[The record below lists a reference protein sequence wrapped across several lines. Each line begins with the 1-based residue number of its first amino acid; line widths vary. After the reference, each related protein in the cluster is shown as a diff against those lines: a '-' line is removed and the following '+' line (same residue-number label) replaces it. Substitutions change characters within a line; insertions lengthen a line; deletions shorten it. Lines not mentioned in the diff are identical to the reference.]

1 MVMVATLWMPRLAA
15 ADDLASD
22 YGRIRRALAAPASL
36 ASRSREA
43 ADGAHLQVQRARVT
57 SGRRDSVAD
66 GLLIGAGIGA
76 AGGYLWARQQCGG
89 NDPECAAIAN
99 PIGIVVGA
107 AIGATVGAILDAFS
121 H

>member
-43 ADGAHLQVQRARVT
+43 ADGAHLQVT
-57 SGRRDSVAD
+57 SGRGFGVPFVVVR
-66 GLLIGAGIGA
+66 GAGSGP